1 MSHRFFQSFKSF
13 SRIAIQAACALALSA
28 QIGFAA
34 IDSGGG
40 RASLGTSSILVSIGE
55 PFATTPSVA
64 GSSQIFPGQ
73 IEVLYQLSTPTDP
86 DSNGDGIPD
95 SWGIQYF
102 GQAVISASA
111 DPDGD
116 GASNLMEY
124 LAGTNPTSASSVFR
138 LSGTWSGSAF
148 TLDFSTIAGRNYK
161 VWWSVDLASWSLHQS
176 VIGSGGPASV
186 GYTPTLHDPSYA
198 NRSGPS
204 KYFFRI
210 ELSKP

>member
-1 MSHRFFQSFKSF
+1 MNFAVPS
-13 SRIAIQAACALALSA
+13 ALISVLFA
-28 QIGFAA
+28 QIAFAG

-40 RASLGTSSILVSIGE
+40 RASVGTSSILVSVGE

-86 DSNGDGIPD
+86 DSNRDGIPD

-124 LAGTNPTSASSVFR
+124 LAGTDPTSASSVFR
-138 LSGTWSGSAF
+138 PAGTWSGSAF
-148 TLDFSTIAGRNYK
+148 TLDFSTVAGRSYK
-161 VWWSVDLASWSLHQS
+161 VWWSVDLETWNLYQTVTGTGSL
-176 VIGSGGPASV
+176 ASV
-186 GYTPTLHDPSYA
+186 GFTPS
-198 NRSGPS
+198 RSGPA

-210 ELSKP
+210 EIAKP

>member
-1 MSHRFFQSFKSF
+1 MNFAVPS
-13 SRIAIQAACALALSA
+13 ALISVLFA
-28 QIGFAA
+28 QIAFAG

-40 RASLGTSSILVSIGE
+40 RASVGTSSILVSIGE

-86 DSNGDGIPD
+86 DSNRDGIPD

-124 LAGTNPTSASSVFR
+124 LAGTDPTSASSVFR
-138 LSGTWSGSAF
+138 PAGTWSGSAF
-148 TLDFSTIAGRNYK
+148 TLDFSTVAGRSYK
-161 VWWSVDLASWSLHQS
+161 VWWSVDLETWSLYQT
-176 VIGSGGPASV
+176 VTGTGSLASV
-186 GYTPTLHDPSYA
+186 GFTPS
-198 NRSGPS
+198 RSGPA

-210 ELSKP
+210 EIAKP

>member
-1 MSHRFFQSFKSF
+1 VKFVVLS
-13 SRIAIQAACALALSA
+13 ALALAVLA
-28 QIGFAA
+28 QISFAG

-40 RASLGTSSILVSIGE
+40 RASVGTSSILVSIGE

-95 SWGIQYF
+95 SWGMQYF

-138 LSGTWSGSAF
+138 PSGTWSGSAF
-148 TLDFSTIAGRNYK
+148 TLNFSTIAGRNYK
-161 VWWSVDLASWSLHQS
+161 VWWSVDLATWSLHQT
-176 VIGSGGPASV
+176 VAGSGSQATVGFTPAS
-186 GYTPTLHDPSYA
+186 HDPLYA
-198 NRSGPS
+198 TRTGPP

>member
-1 MSHRFFQSFKSF
+1 MNFAVPS
-13 SRIAIQAACALALSA
+13 ALISVLFA
-28 QIGFAA
+28 QIAFAG

-40 RASLGTSSILVSIGE
+40 RASVGTSSILVSVGE

-86 DSNGDGIPD
+86 DSNRDGIPD

-124 LAGTNPTSASSVFR
+124 LAGTDPTSASSVFR
-138 LSGTWSGSAF
+138 PAGTWSGSAF
-148 TLDFSTIAGRNYK
+148 TLDFSTVAGRSYK
-161 VWWSVDLASWSLHQS
+161 VWWSVDLETWSLYQT
-176 VIGSGGPASV
+176 VTGTGSLASV
-186 GYTPTLHDPSYA
+186 GFTPS
-198 NRSGPS
+198 RSGPV

-210 ELSKP
+210 EIAKP

>member
-1 MSHRFFQSFKSF
+1 MNFAVPS
-13 SRIAIQAACALALSA
+13 ALISVLFA
-28 QIGFAA
+28 QIAFAG

-40 RASLGTSSILVSIGE
+40 RASVGTSSILVSIGE

-95 SWGIQYF
+95 SWGVQYF

-124 LAGTNPTSASSVFR
+124 LAGTDPTSASSVFR
-138 LSGTWSGSAF
+138 PAGTWSGSAF
-148 TLDFSTIAGRNYK
+148 TLDFSTVAGRSYK
-161 VWWSVDLASWSLHQS
+161 VWWSVDLETWSLYQT
-176 VIGSGGPASV
+176 VTGTGSLASV
-186 GYTPTLHDPSYA
+186 GFTPS
-198 NRSGPS
+198 RSGPA

-210 ELSKP
+210 EIAKP

>member
-1 MSHRFFQSFKSF
+1 MRF
-13 SRIAIQAACALALSA
+13 AVPPALAFALLA
-28 QIGFAA
+28 QVALAG

-40 RASLGTSSILVSIGE
+40 RASVGTSSILVSIGE

-124 LAGTNPTSASSVFR
+124 LAGTDPTSASSVFR
-138 LSGTWSGSAF
+138 PAGTWSGSVF
-148 TLDFSTIAGRNYK
+148 TLDFSTVAGRSYK
-161 VWWSVDLASWSLHQS
+161 VWWSVDLETWSLHQA
-176 VIGSGGPASV
+176 VTGTGSLASV
-186 GYTPTLHDPSYA
+186 GFTPATHDPSYVS
-198 NRSGPS
+198 RSGPA

-210 ELSKP
+210 EIAKP